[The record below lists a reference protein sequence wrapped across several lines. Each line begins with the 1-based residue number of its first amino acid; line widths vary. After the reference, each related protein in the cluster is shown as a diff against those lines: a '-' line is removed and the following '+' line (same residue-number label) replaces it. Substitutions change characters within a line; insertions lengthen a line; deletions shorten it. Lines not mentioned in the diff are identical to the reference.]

1 MFTRIFI
8 LGIGLTLSLCSQ
20 LTSAEE
26 LGVQAATYEGQV
38 IASQATFSGGFSVE
52 NGELR
57 GDGNVDAAKPVKITG
72 QIQVDPAHV
81 GQSADLVVYVNYSE
95 LSNSASTALMLTEE
109 GRKILPWNSDVISL
123 QPFMKVTLQ
132 ASHSLEI
139 YNGLLPESKIKIYF
153 GYLLSDGTLIT
164 NKLPID
170 VAVETISTASNAEA
184 EVAEETSARID
195 TTPLLAVGED
205 DGRLVGTYAKKWEN
219 GRTLKVGFDFTG
231 ANFNYVPSVCSKG
244 MAKSVCE
251 NAVADAVMKTI
262 AAWSQYGNIY
272 FRKAAWNEADIRV
285 QFLEDGSY
293 SYVGTDSKFTT
304 GRTMNLAFSFL
315 DSATEFRGTV
325 LHEFGHAIGLEHE
338 HISPNVAYN
347 WNESQILAETAKWG
361 WNAEKTRFNII
372 NNLLKGQSKSA
383 FYTTQFDPNSIMIYS
398 IPKTWVSATDLANP
412 QKCPDA
418 ASANSPY
425 CVAPKT
431 ELSAIDKQG
440 IAGFYPQRSLSS
452 GCSYTYNPTA
462 YRQGTAL
469 WDGHIGNIVFNNPT
483 TSTVKVTLY
492 HPDAPSWAFGSW
504 NIPAK
509 ANGMLSSGGK
519 PIVIG
524 MDWGIQIND
533 SPICIV
539 KVASNWVSNY
549 FQASTTKI
557 PGM

>member
-1 MFTRIFI
+1 MFRQKSV
-8 LGIGLTLSLCSQ
+8 LGIALTLLVCSQ
-20 LTSAEE
+20 WATAEE
-26 LGVQAATYEGQV
+26 FGVQAVTYEGQAV
-38 IASQATFSGGFSVE
+38 TSQATFSGGFSVE
-52 NGELR
+52 NEELR

-72 QIQVDPAHV
+72 QIQIDPTHV
-81 GQSADLVVYVNYSE
+81 GQSADLVVYVHYSE
-95 LSNSASTALMLTEE
+95 LSNPASTALMLTEE
-109 GRKILPWNSDVISL
+109 GRKILPWNSDVASL
-123 QPFMKVTLQ
+123 QPFTKVTLQ

-139 YNGLLPESKIKIYF
+139 YNGLLPESKIKVYF

-170 VAVETISTASNAEA
+170 LAVETISTTSNAEA
-184 EVAEETSARID
+184 EVAEESAAQID
-195 TTPLLAVGED
+195 ITPLLTAGED

-231 ANFNYVPSVCSKG
+231 ANFNYVPSGCYRG
-244 MAKSVCE
+244 MARSVCE
-251 NAVADAVMKTI
+251 NTVTDAVMKTI
-262 AAWSQYGNIY
+262 ATWSQYGNIY
-272 FRKAAWNEADIRV
+272 FRKAAWNEADIRI
-285 QFLEDGSY
+285 QFLEEGSY
-293 SYVGTDSKFTT
+293 SYVGTDSKSVA
-304 GRTMNLAFSFL
+304 GKTMNLAFSFL
-315 DSATEFRGTV
+315 SPAESFKRTV

-361 WNAEKTRFNII
+361 WSAENTRFNII

-398 IPKTWVSATDLANP
+398 IPKTWVSAADLANP

-418 ASANSPY
+418 ARGY

-431 ELSAIDKQG
+431 DLSAMDKQG

-452 GCSYTYNPTA
+452 GCSYTYNPA
-462 YRQGTAL
+462 SYRQGTSL
-469 WDGHIGNIVFNNPT
+469 WDGHIGNIAFNNPT

-492 HPDAPSWAFGSW
+492 HPDAPSWAFSSW
-504 NIPAK
+504 NIPARV
-509 ANGMLSSGGK
+509 NGTLYYNSK
-519 PIVIG
+519 PVVIG
-524 MDWGIQIND
+524 MDWGIQVND

-549 FQASTTKI
+549 FQASTTKM